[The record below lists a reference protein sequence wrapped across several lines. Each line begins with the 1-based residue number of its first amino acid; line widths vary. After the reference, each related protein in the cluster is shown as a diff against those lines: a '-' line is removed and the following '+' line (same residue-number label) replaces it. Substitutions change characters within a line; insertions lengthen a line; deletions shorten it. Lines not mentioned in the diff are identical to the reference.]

1 MAPVVTTCGP
11 SWSNGSVMEEEQE
24 GDGDMQQNATPV
36 LDLSLARSKNSAGQL
51 APPRKTERLPSAR
64 GRHPILARGYQDDG
78 TWAERSPGHRFI
90 QAVRDGVN
98 TKSAAT
104 YAGVAR
110 RTVYGWLG
118 KGRRLGDKEHPTKE
132 EQMYRDFL
140 HQVERAEASFLA
152 ELVRLWRQA
161 AKTDWR
167 AAVTCSPGGGR
178 SAGLTSL
185 GESSR
190 GHRGGGG
197 QGGSRSPRPQDPRQR
212 EARELP
218 LRAFDLLAVDA
229 PVIDK
234 EEVPDGN

>member
-24 GDGDMQQNATPV
+24 GDGDMQQNATPA

-90 QAVRDGVN
+90 QAVRDGAY
-98 TKSAAT
+98 TKSAAA

-140 HQVERAEASFLA
+140 HQAEMAEASFVA
-152 ELVRLWRQA
+152 ELELLWRQA
-161 AKTDWR
+161 AKKDWR
-167 AAVTCSPGGGR
+167 AAR
-178 SAGLTSL
+178 S
-185 GESSR
+185 
-190 GHRGGGG
+190 
-197 QGGSRSPRPQDPRQR
+197 
-212 EARELP
+212 
-218 LRAFDLLAVDA
+218 LLAWRWPERWAD
-229 PVIDK
+229 
-234 EEVPDGN
+234 